1 MASASGPDQ
10 SGRSGSD
17 GDDQGTSPAE
27 RSEGFRALSHAGF
40 RVYFGGML
48 LRGTAVWMQMV
59 SLPWLAVELGASPA
73 QLGLIAGFQF
83 LPTLVISPIGGVV
96 ADRVDRGRVLTLTQL
111 ASVAQAIA
119 LAIVASSG
127 GATIPLL
134 AAFALSFGVMTAI
147 ELPVRQAYVAELI
160 PRADLTSAVSL
171 HATAW
176 NTTRFIGPGLSG
188 LIIATAGVEA
198 CFLASAAAA
207 FAVTVSIIW
216 LEHHRYHRVERT
228 PTNAGIIES
237 LVEGARFA
245 AREPQIRWAL
255 LLVTAGGVL
264 GIQVFQTLAP
274 LYVSEA
280 LGLGGGGFGAFIAL
294 WGGGAVIASYVVTAM
309 ARGDRRPWLVGGMLG
324 MAALLG
330 LLAVLESPPLAFG
343 SVIALG
349 FCQIALAQNAMVT
362 VQSSTPDALRGR
374 VMGLYTT
381 LFQGTSPF
389 GAFLAG
395 FLGEVIGI
403 RGSMASGAL
412 ALGSVAVIG
421 AFALRRARRGPDDPT
436 GDDGVRPAPFAG
448 TEQTTDHAS

>member
-1 MASASGPDQ
+1 MASSM
-10 SGRSGSD
+10 RSD
-17 GDDQGTSPAE
+17 GDGPEAGGVE
-27 RSEGFRALSHAGF
+27 RSEGFGALSHAGF

-73 QLGLIAGFQF
+73 ELGLIAGLQF
-83 LPTLVISPIGGVV
+83 LPTLAISPFGGVL
-96 ADRVDRGRVLTLTQL
+96 ADRIDRGRVLTLTQL

-119 LAIVASSG
+119 LALVAG
-127 GATIPLL
+127 TGAATIGLL

-147 ELPVRQAYVAELI
+147 ELPVRQAYLTELV
-160 PRADLTSAVSL
+160 PRTDLTSAVSL

-188 LIIATAGVEA
+188 LIIATLGVEA

-207 FAVTVSIIW
+207 LSVTISIIW
-216 LEHHRYHRVERT
+216 LERHRYHRVERS
-228 PTNAGIIES
+228 PTTGGIIES

-274 LYVSEA
+274 LYVSDA
-280 LGLGGGGFGAFIAL
+280 LGLGGGGYGAFIAL

-330 LLAVLESPPLAFG
+330 LLAVVESPPVAFG

-362 VQSSTPDALRGR
+362 VQTATTDALRGR

-412 ALGSVAVIG
+412 ALGLVAVVG

-436 GDDGVRPAPFAG
+436 DTGGDRPATIPSVGA
-448 TEQTTDHAS
+448 TPDIA